1 MYIVSISVS
10 ITCNHHIFVVTV
22 PVPADK
28 LRKQPNVPSQDRMKA
43 RVPNT
48 NKPTPPDRRRPEM
61 DKARERDKKAAVPS
75 KQSPTKPLPSRDRK
89 ESDSR
94 VRSSVSSSS
103 GLAPAKQTAKDPLK
117 VSGQKQSIKLTL
129 SNKERVCTRYIFY

>member
-1 MYIVSISVS
+1 MAS
-10 ITCNHHIFVVTV
+10 
-22 PVPADK
+22 
-28 LRKQPNVPSQDRMKA
+28 KQPPA
-43 RVPNT
+43 
-48 NKPTPPDRRRPEM
+48 
-61 DKARERDKKAAVPS
+61 
-75 KQSPTKPLPSRDRK
+75 KPLPPRDRK

-129 SNKERVCTRYIFY
+129 SNKDRVCVFRISC